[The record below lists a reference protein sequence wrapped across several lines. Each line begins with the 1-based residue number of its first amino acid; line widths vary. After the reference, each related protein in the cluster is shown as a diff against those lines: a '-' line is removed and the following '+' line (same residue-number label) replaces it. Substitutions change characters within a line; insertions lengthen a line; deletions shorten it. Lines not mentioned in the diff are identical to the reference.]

1 MGKSSS
7 KGHTPREAKDNL
19 KSTQLLSVI
28 DAISEGPIEGPV
40 DGLKSVLLN
49 STPVLDSDGNTNIAG
64 VTVVFRAGEQEQTP
78 PEGFESSGSETVLG
92 TEVKYDTP
100 ITRAITSANIDRLRF
115 TFGVQALVETTSK
128 GDRNPSEVRLLV
140 QIQRNGGWVTE
151 KDITIKGKT
160 TSQYLASVVVGNLP
174 PRPFNIRMRRMTPD
188 STTDQLQNKTLWS
201 SYTEIIDV
209 KQCYPNTALVGVQVD
224 SEQFGSQQVSRNYHL
239 RGRILQV
246 PSNYN
251 PQTRQY
257 SGIWD
262 GTFKPAYS
270 NNMAWCLWDMLT
282 HPRYG
287 MGKRLGAA
295 DVDKWALYVIGQYCD
310 QSVPDGF
317 GGTEPRITCNAYLTT
332 QRKAWDVLSDFCSA
346 MRCMPVWNGQTLTF
360 VQDRPSDKVW
370 TYNRSNVVM
379 PDDGAPFRY
388 SFSALK
394 DRHNA
399 VEVNWIDPDNG
410 WETAT
415 ELVEDTQAIARY
427 GRNVT
432 KMDAFG
438 CTSRGQAHRAGLWLI
453 KTELLETQTVDF
465 SVGAEG
471 LRHVPGDV
479 IEICDDDYAGISTGG
494 RVLAVNSQTR
504 TLTLDREI
512 TLPSSGTTLISLVDG
527 SGNPVSVEV
536 QSVTDGVKVKVSR
549 VPDGVA
555 GYSVWG
561 LKLPTL
567 RQRLFRCVS
576 IRENDDG
583 THAITAVQHVPEK
596 EAIVD
601 NGAHFDGDQSGTV
614 NGVTPPAVQ
623 HLTAE
628 VTADSGEYQVLARW
642 DTPKVVKGVSFLL
655 RLTVTADDSSERL
668 VSTARTTETTYRF
681 TQLALGNYRLT
692 VRAVNA
698 WGQQGDPATTTFRIN
713 APAKP
718 ATIELTPGYFQITA
732 VPRLAVYDP
741 TVQFEFW
748 FSEKRITNTAQV
760 EKSARYL
767 GTGSQWTVQGSRIK
781 PGTDFWFYVRSVN
794 LVGKSAFVEAS
805 GQPSNDG
812 EGYLEIFRGLID
824 ETLLGQALKE
834 RIDASALRTEVTQLE
849 EDIRQRMDTDIAEVT
864 RKIGKAE
871 NTLTQLVAK
880 KNEDQALAIA
890 QVNQKVDRVSSEI
903 SQTVSQGQSENA
915 RQIAQVRQYVD
926 KKGSEIT
933 STTDKKLGDQA
944 VTIQQIQR
952 VQSDTRNEL
961 NAMYMLKV
969 QKTKNGIPY
978 VAGIGA
984 GIEDVDG
991 QTLSNIL
998 LQADRIAMITPENG
1012 NTTPLFVAQGNQL
1025 FMNDVFLK
1033 RLFAVSITSSGNP
1046 PAFSL
1051 TPDGRLT
1058 ARNAD
1063 ISGNVNANSGT
1074 LNNVT
1079 INQNCRILG
1088 KLSASHI
1095 EGDIVKTVGKAFPR
1109 NGSYASGTITVTVY
1123 DDQGFDR
1130 QIIIPPVLFRGTKH
1144 QNFNSH
1150 NQQSYWYSTCKLQV
1164 LKNGQ
1169 EIFQQPATDVSRV
1182 FSSVID
1188 MPAGH
1193 GHVTLTFNVSSYG
1206 ANKWTPTT
1214 SISDLLVIVM
1224 KKSTAGISIS

>member
-1 MGKSSS
+1 
-7 KGHTPREAKDNL
+7 
-19 KSTQLLSVI
+19 
-28 DAISEGPIEGPV
+28 
-40 DGLKSVLLN
+40 
-49 STPVLDSDGNTNIAG
+49 
-64 VTVVFRAGEQEQTP
+64 
-78 PEGFESSGSETVLG
+78 
-92 TEVKYDTP
+92 
-100 ITRAITSANIDRLRF
+100 
-115 TFGVQALVETTSK
+115 
-128 GDRNPSEVRLLV
+128 
-140 QIQRNGGWVTE
+140 
-151 KDITIKGKT
+151 
-160 TSQYLASVVVGNLP
+160 
-174 PRPFNIRMRRMTPD
+174 
-188 STTDQLQNKTLWS
+188 
-201 SYTEIIDV
+201 
-209 KQCYPNTALVGVQVD
+209 
-224 SEQFGSQQVSRNYHL
+224 
-239 RGRILQV
+239 
-246 PSNYN
+246 
-251 PQTRQY
+251 
-257 SGIWD
+257 
-262 GTFKPAYS
+262 TFKPAYS

-295 DVDKWALYVIGQYCD
+295 DVDKWALYVIGQNCD

-317 GGTEPRITCNAYLTT
+317 GGTEPRITCNAWLTT

-399 VEVNWIDPDNG
+399 VEVNWIDPNNG

-415 ELVEDTQAIARY
+415 ELVEDTQAILRY

-479 IEICDDDYAGISTGG
+479 IEICDDDYAGISIGG

-527 SGNPVSVEV
+527 QGNPVSVEV

-555 GYSVWG
+555 EYSVWG

-583 THAITAVQHVPEK
+583 TYAITAVQHVPEK

-642 DTPKVVKGVSFLL
+642 DTPKVVKGVSFML
-655 RLTVTADDSSERL
+655 RLTVAADDGSERL

-681 TQLALGNYRLT
+681 RQLALGNYRLT

-698 WGQQGDPATTTFRIN
+698 WGQQGDPASVSFRIA
-713 APAKP
+713 APAAP
-718 ATIELTPGYFQITA
+718 SRIELTPGYFQITA
-732 VPRLAVYDP
+732 TPHLAVYDP

-748 FSEKRITNTAQV
+748 FSEKRIADIRQV
-760 EKSARYL
+760 ETAARYL
-767 GTGSQWTVQGSRIK
+767 GSALYWIAASINIK
-781 PGTDFWFYVRSVN
+781 PGHDYYFYIRSVN
-794 LVGKSAFVEAS
+794 TVGKSAFVEAVGRAS
-805 GQPSNDG
+805 DDA
-812 EGYLEIFRGLID
+812 EGYLDFFKGE
-824 ETLLGQALKE
+824 
-834 RIDASALRTEVTQLE
+834 
-849 EDIRQRMDTDIAEVT
+849 
-864 RKIGKAE
+864 IGKTHLAQELWTQIDNGQLAPDLAE
-871 NTLTQLVAK
+871 IRTSITNVS
-880 KNEDQALAIA
+880 NEIT
-890 QVNQKVDRVSSEI
+890 
-903 SQTVSQGQSENA
+903 QTVN
-915 RQIAQVRQYVD
+915 
-926 KKGSEIT
+926 
-933 STTDKKLGDQA
+933 KKLENQSA
-944 VTIQQIQR
+944 AIQQIQ
-952 VQSDTRNEL
+952 
-961 NAMYMLKV
+961 KV
-969 QKTKNGIPY
+969 QVDTNNNLNSMWAVKLQQMQDGRLYI
-978 VAGIGA
+978 AGIGA
-984 GIEDVDG
+984 GIENTPAGMQSQV
-991 QTLSNIL
+991 L
-998 LQADRIAMITPENG
+998 LAADRIAMINPANG
-1012 NTTPLFVAQGNQL
+1012 NTKPMFVGQGDQI
-1025 FMNDVFLK
+1025 FMNEVFLK
-1033 RLFAVSITSSGNP
+1033 YLTAPTITSGGNP

-1058 ARNAD
+1058 AKNAD

-1079 INQNCRILG
+1079 INENCRVLG
-1088 KLSASHI
+1088 KLSANQI
-1095 EGDIVKTVGKAFPR
+1095 EGDLVKTVGKAFPR
-1109 NGSYASGTITVTVY
+1109 DSRAPERWPSGTITVRVY
-1123 DDQGFDR
+1123 DDQPFDR
-1130 QIIIPPVLFRGTKH
+1130 QIVIPAVAFSGARH
-1144 QNFNSH
+1144 ERENSDT
-1150 NQQSYWYSTCKLQV
+1150 YSSCRLIVK
-1164 LKNGQ
+1164 KNGA
-1169 EIFQQPATDVSRV
+1169 EIYNRTALDNTLIYTG
-1182 FSSVID
+1182 VID
-1188 MPAGH
+1188 MPAGS
-1193 GHVTLTFNVSSYG
+1193 GVMTLEFSVSAWWVNGWY
-1206 ANKWTPTT
+1206 PTA
-1214 SISDLLVIVM
+1214 SISDLLVVVM
-1224 KKSTAGISIS
+1224 KKATAGISIS